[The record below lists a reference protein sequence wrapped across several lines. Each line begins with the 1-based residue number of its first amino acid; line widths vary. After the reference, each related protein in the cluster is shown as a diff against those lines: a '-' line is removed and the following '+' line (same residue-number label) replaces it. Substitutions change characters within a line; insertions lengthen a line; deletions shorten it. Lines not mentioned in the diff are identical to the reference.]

1 MDLIYR
7 QTVLDALAEI
17 NKEVEDG
24 DGFQYEKWR
33 EYFAEMTSPA
43 QFQSGGDTIS
53 RKAVMESLTREY
65 NRRFK
70 EEGLKPAWIEK
81 AVNEAPALA
90 VRCHECALSPWRPV
104 KFNDPSPVMEV
115 CSYTRSPNGFCA
127 WGKLIQKGPDGYN
140 TKAVYMDEG
149 EAET

>member
-1 MDLIYR
+1 MNNDVIDRLGAMYS
-7 QTVLDALAEI
+7 LL
-17 NKEVEDG
+17 KEYD
-24 DGFQYEKWR
+24 
-33 EYFAEMTSPA
+33 
-43 QFQSGGDTIS
+43 
-53 RKAVMESLTREY
+53 
-65 NRRFK
+65 RRHK
-70 EEGLKPAWIEK
+70 KGEEGLRPAWIEK

-127 WGKLIQKGPDGYN
+127 WGKLIQNGPDGYN